1 MTMKSILRNT
11 ALSICLAM
19 GLGSCSDFFDLL
31 PLNEIVLESYY
42 TEENDITSV
51 INSCYAGLQSSETIL
66 RMAVWGEFRS
76 DNISEGANTSN
87 EDVQLLRENILPT
100 TTYANW
106 ASLYNV
112 INRCNTVMYY
122 APLVQQRDP
131 NYTESELRA
140 NLAEVKAL
148 RALSYFY
155 LIRAFRDVPFVV
167 EPSIDDVVEKYRIAV
182 TPFDSIISFLVTDL
196 EAVKNDAVRRYAD
209 KSANTARMTR
219 TGIDALLADLY
230 LWKGDYAACI
240 ESCDRVIEAKLE
252 QYNEEVALYGNN
264 TDVELFKDFPLIS
277 QHASGSTRSGNT
289 STRIF
294 GEGNSFESI
303 FELNFIDNQP
313 TSNGFISSF
322 YGSNN
327 NRVGSVSATP
337 FLVENVATGANK
349 LFKNTDCRYLEFVEK
364 SNTQY
369 GITKYTRTSNVF
381 DTPLA
386 SSTTSPAV
394 TATRRA
400 NSFSNWIIYRYTDV
414 LLMKAEALIQEGKT
428 MVNDTVAPTISMK
441 PYMQSAFRLVS
452 AVYNR
457 SNNLTNLSTD
467 TLKYA
472 DYAATVA
479 TMEDLVLNERQREL
493 MFEGKRWFDLVR
505 MARRQGDNAALINH
519 VIKKQKSN
527 TNAIRIKM
535 GTPDGLY
542 FPYSENELKVNPKLT
557 QNPAYE
563 SDKSSTISE

>member
-1 MTMKSILRNT
+1 MKSIVKHT
-11 ALSICLAM
+11 ALSLCLAV

-51 INSCYAGLQSSETIL
+51 INSCYAGLQSQDCIL

-76 DNISEGANTSN
+76 DNISEGSGTSN

-100 TTYANW
+100 TAYAEW
-106 ASLYNV
+106 APFYSV

-131 NYTESELRA
+131 NYTESEMRA

-148 RALSYFY
+148 RALCYFY
-155 LIRAFRDVPFVV
+155 LIRAYRDVPFVT
-167 EPSIDDVVEKYRIAV
+167 EPSIDDDVKKYRIAA
-182 TPFDSIISFLVTDL
+182 TPFDSIIGFLVTDL

-219 TGIDALLADLY
+219 TGIYALLADLY
-230 LWKGDYAACI
+230 LWKGDYDACV
-240 ESCDRVIEAKLE
+240 ESCDQVIEAKLN

-264 TDVELFKDFPLIS
+264 TDVELFKEYPLIS

-303 FELNFIDNQP
+303 FELNFITNQQVG
-313 TSNGFISSF
+313 NGFINSY

-327 NRVGSVSATP
+327 TRVGRVSATP
-337 FLVENVATGANK
+337 FLSENVATGANK
-349 LFKNTDCRYLEFVEK
+349 LFKNTDCRYLEFMEK

-369 GITKYTRTSNVF
+369 GICKYTRTSNVF
-381 DTPLA
+381 DSPLA
-386 SSTTSPAV
+386 SSATSPAV
-394 TATRRA
+394 SAVRRA
-400 NSFSNWIIYRYTDV
+400 DNFSNWIIYRYTDV
-414 LLMKAEALIQEGKT
+414 LLMKAEAQIQQGKT
-428 MVNDTVAPTISMK
+428 MVNDTVAPATTMK

-505 MARRQGDNAALINH
+505 MARRQGTNDALITH

-527 TNAIRIKM
+527 TNAIRIKL
-535 GTPDGLY
+535 GTADGLY
-542 FPYSENELKVNPKLT
+542 FPYSENELKLNPELK
-557 QNPAYE
+557 QNPAYDN
-563 SDKSSTISE
+563 DKSSTISE